1 MLIFDFNR
9 WLGSEQFLGAASDVL
24 FQTNPQSTS
33 GVWIPFPGGGC
44 CLQDTQAAPPPDT
57 NPLSLAG
64 LTIMPDGKRVELS
77 LSAGTPGLAY
87 LASFIATAGPYARRK
102 EVGVIMTCFALRPYP
117 GVVLP
122 PPPPTTSVGGS
133 TTLPVGT
140 QGSININNTS
150 GAMITIT
157 LPPSP
162 VLDQR
167 LAFKDIAGNASTYP
181 IRILPQAGATIDSK
195 PDFYMYQDYQ
205 AMELYW
211 TSSGWGV
218 R

>member
-102 EVGVIMTCFALRPYP
+102 EVGVTKPFEGDEMVRRKIDRALPLIRGQPLDFPAERFFYHRNSP
-117 GVVLP
+117 TLGAVANWNNVV
-122 PPPPTTSVGGS
+122 
-133 TTLPVGT
+133 
-140 QGSININNTS
+140 
-150 GAMITIT
+150 A
-157 LPPSP
+157 
-162 VLDQR
+162 
-167 LAFKDIAGNASTYP
+167 
-181 IRILPQAGATIDSK
+181 
-195 PDFYMYQDYQ
+195 
-205 AMELYW
+205 
-211 TSSGWGV
+211 
-218 R
+218 